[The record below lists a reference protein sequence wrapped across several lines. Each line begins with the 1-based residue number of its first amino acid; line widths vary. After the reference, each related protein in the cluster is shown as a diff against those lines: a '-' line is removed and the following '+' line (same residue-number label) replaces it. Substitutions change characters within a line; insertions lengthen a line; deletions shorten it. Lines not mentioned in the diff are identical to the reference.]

1 MKKNGNGQQGQEQK
15 QEKLRKQERKQ
26 NTADGNSK
34 RQSQRD
40 DSEGPKQPQ
49 TGKKKNHEL
58 AVVTYMFIGLFT
70 LMIGYFVYFEAVLS
84 EDVIN
89 NPYNSRQDVFAENV
103 VRGSILASDG
113 TVLAETIVSEDGT
126 ETRSYPYANVFS
138 HVVGYS
144 TRGRTGIEN
153 LANFSLLTSD
163 ISTLEQIQNDI
174 NERKDQGNNVVTT
187 LNVELQQTAYSAL
200 GNSRGAVVVLEAET
214 GKVLAMVS
222 KPDFDPGQINE
233 DWDRLTAEDD
243 TDSALYNRAAQGL
256 YPPGSTFKIVTLLEY
271 MRENPDYAD
280 FSYQC
285 RGSVTEG
292 NYTINCYGGTVH
304 GQEDLTEA
312 FAHSCNS
319 AFASIGLSL
328 DETDFADTCESLLF
342 NRELPFDLTYS
353 RSSFTLED
361 GATPAEQM
369 MTGIGQGE
377 TVVSPLHMAMIVSS
391 IANDGVLMESYVL
404 DHVEN
409 YSGETVDTY
418 NPTRYGSLMTAEEA
432 ETLTEY
438 MKAVVEDGTAR
449 NLNDLGFSIAGK
461 TGTAEYTSDKSKSHA
476 WFVGFSDTGDSDI
489 VVCVLVEEKG
499 SGSEYAVPIARQIF
513 SAWYAQ
519 QNPLW

>member
-1 MKKNGNGQQGQEQK
+1 MRKNGNGQPEKEQK
-15 QEKLRKQERKQ
+15 PEKPKKKEQLRKGDGEKQ
-26 NTADGNSK
+26 SRSSDG
-34 RQSQRD
+34 QQQA
-40 DSEGPKQPQ
+40 QP
-49 TGKKKNHEL
+49 GKKKNHEL

-70 LMIGYFVYFEAVLS
+70 LMIGYFVYFETVLR

-89 NPYNSRQDVFAENV
+89 NPYNSRQDAFAEKV
-103 VRGSILASDG
+103 VRGSILADDG
-113 TVLAETIVSEDGT
+113 TVLAETEVSDDGT
-126 ETRSYPYANVFS
+126 ETRVYPYANVFA

-163 ISTLEQIQNDI
+163 ISTVEQIRNSI

-222 KPDFDPGQINE
+222 KPDFDPGTINE
-233 DWDRLTAEDD
+233 DWESLTSEDD
-243 TDSALYNRAAQGL
+243 TDSALYNRASQGL

-280 FSYQC
+280 FSFRC
-285 RGSVTEG
+285 SGSLTEG
-292 NYTINCYGGTVH
+292 NYTINCYGGTSH

-312 FAHSCNS
+312 FARSCNS

-328 DETDFADTCESLLF
+328 DETAFGNTCESLLF
-342 NRELPFDLTYS
+342 NSDLPFDLTYS
-353 RSSFTLED
+353 RSSFTLKD
-361 GATPAEQM
+361 GSTPAERM

-377 TVVSPLHMAMIVSS
+377 TLVSPLHMAMIVSS
-391 IANDGVLMESYVL
+391 IANDGVLMEPYVL
-404 DHVEN
+404 DHVES
-409 YSGETVDTY
+409 YSGTVVDTY
-418 NPTRYGSLMTAEEA
+418 NPVQYGELMTAEEA

-449 NLNDLGFSIAGK
+449 SLNDLGFDIAGK
-461 TGTAEYTSDKSKSHA
+461 TGTAEYTSNKNKSHA

-499 SGSEYAVPIARQIF
+499 SGSEYAVPVARQIF
-513 SAWYAQ
+513 STWYAQ
-519 QNPLW
+519 QNSLW